1 MSGGWLVPARDP
13 DAIAGVIARVLD
25 DPDGAAAIGA
35 AGRAT
40 ALGLSWQRNARLTL
54 DVYERVLEDR

>member
-1 MSGGWLVPARDP
+1 MTPG
-13 DAIAGVIARVLD
+13 AIAEVIARVLD

-54 DVYERVLEDR
+54 DVYERVLEHR

>member
-1 MSGGWLVPARDP
+1 
-13 DAIAGVIARVLD
+13 VIAKVLD
-25 DPDGAAAIGA
+25 DPDEATAVGA

-40 ALGLSWQRNARLTL
+40 ALELSWQLNARLTL